1 MPLSRIYELSQFL
14 QNLSGLGHS
23 SSSEKLNSIHI
34 NKELKGIREE
44 VVIVFFHLTIK
55 FAVYIKIKW
64 KQQC

>member
-1 MPLSRIYELSQFL
+1 MPLSKAYELSQFL

-23 SSSEKLNSIHI
+23 SSSEKLISIV

-44 VVIVFFHLTIK
+44 VVTVFFRLTIK
-55 FAVYIKIKW
+55 FAIETNFKW